1 MNIEEMIN
9 KLENLQALMG
19 EIAIADFA
27 TAHDLALPETW
38 LRVENYITYLK
49 QYKEAT
55 WDTVQTSRT

>member
-19 EIAIADFA
+19 EIANADFA

-38 LRVENYITYLK
+38 VSVEKYITYLK
-49 QYKEAT
+49 QYKENSN
-55 WDTVQTSRT
+55 D